1 MDRGRCFY
9 LGWNHDEKR
18 PCKRLE
24 YRENKNWKLMLEVAK
39 PDTNRT
45 IVSFFLFKIRAAIC
59 MQITMSYL
67 DELRDVT

>member
-1 MDRGRCFY
+1 
-9 LGWNHDEKR
+9 
-18 PCKRLE
+18 
-24 YRENKNWKLMLEVAK
+24 MLEVAK